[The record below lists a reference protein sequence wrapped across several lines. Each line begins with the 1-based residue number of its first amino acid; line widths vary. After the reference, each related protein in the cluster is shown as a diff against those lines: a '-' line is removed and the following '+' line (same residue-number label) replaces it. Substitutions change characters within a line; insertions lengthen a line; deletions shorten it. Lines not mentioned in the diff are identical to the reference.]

1 MGHKIV
7 NELAKKLSE
16 ESKILKLCIYIP
28 EIISVACQFVF
39 KIYNLMSWLAH
50 APNRKILPCTT
61 KGPLKLASACT
72 ELDPASNM
80 HPSMP
85 D

>member
-7 NELAKKLSE
+7 NDLAKKLSE

-28 EIISVACQFVF
+28 EIKSVACQFDL
-39 KIYNLMSWLAH
+39 KYNLMSWLAH
-50 APNRKILPCTT
+50 APNRKILPFKT
-61 KGPLKLASACT
+61 KGPLKLASACK
-72 ELDPASNM
+72 LDPSSNM
-80 HPSMP
+80 QPSMP

>member
-1 MGHKIV
+1 
-7 NELAKKLSE
+7 
-16 ESKILKLCIYIP
+16 
-28 EIISVACQFVF
+28 
-39 KIYNLMSWLAH
+39 MSCLAH

-61 KGPLKLASACT
+61 NKPLKLVSACKL
-72 ELDPASNM
+72 LDPASNM